1 MRRVGA
7 TGPVGQAAFGG
18 VATAAAVGAVTAALR
33 AFGPRSRWFA
43 FVVVWAPMTWLGTL
57 SRIVRPT
64 LPAGFH
70 RLRTFE
76 ADGRLYELLG
86 IRVVKTL
93 LRRGPLALFNP
104 DLHLPA
110 ERTPERLAHLDER
123 MRDAEAAHALL
134 FVATLPVVGH
144 AAARGW
150 WAAAA
155 WTLLFDVALNGYP
168 AALQRYNRSLLH
180 RRYPPD
186 PGADPPGTD
195 RSGPGL
201 PGGGHG

>member
-7 TGPVGQAAFGG
+7 TGSVSRAAFGG
-18 VATAAAVGAVTAALR
+18 VATAATVGAVVGALR

-70 RLRTFE
+70 RLRAFE
-76 ADGRLYELLG
+76 ADGRVYELLG
-86 IRVVKTL
+86 IRVVKAL

-150 WAAAA
+150 RAAAA
-155 WTLLFDVALNGYP
+155 WTLLFDVVLNGYP
-168 AALQRYNRSLLH
+168 VALQRYNRSLLV
-180 RRYPPD
+180 RRYPPE
-186 PGADPPGTD
+186 PGAD
-195 RSGPGL
+195 RSAAGL
-201 PGGGHG
+201 SGDGNG